1 MKATLGPHT
10 SAFTYQSMWVA
21 AGYYDEVWPLMQ
33 DLKQF
38 GDFFLKNGDGTYA
51 EYTGYCSQV
60 AQGGRRPDVTP
71 KNYPRC
77 LGYYWNFCNET
88 AIDWYVN
95 KVMRAM
101 VADKRGKAYA
111 FDGVFLD
118 NSDNFNPPRG
128 SPTHC
133 NVGAARLDVH
143 IKLGK
148 MFQKFDKWPVFS
160 FSPKAAERDAI
171 WDAGVGFT
179 KFHEYFT
186 PSLSS
191 MTQLYNDTEMG
202 LPTIVH
208 APTGVKRHP
217 PIHLLDAV
225 ATFLVATGG
234 ASHSYFQYSA
244 ANWVVDNSWK
254 WNPLFETDYG
264 KASGPPTVTHYGPD
278 GTGQVWERRF
288 ATKVA
293 SVNCT
298 PASAAGAHVWCTG
311 NITDSRSGSS
321 STIVV

>member
-1 MKATLGPHT
+1 
-10 SAFTYQSMWVA
+10 
-21 AGYYDEVWPLMQ
+21 MQ
-33 DLKQF
+33 DLGQF
-38 GDFFLKNGDGTYA
+38 GDFFLTNKDGTYA
-51 EYTGYCSQV
+51 KYTGYCSQV
-60 AQGGRRPDVTP
+60 AQGGRRPDVVP
-71 KNYPRC
+71 ENFPRC
-77 LGYYWNFCNET
+77 LGYYWNFCNAT
-88 AIDWYVN
+88 AVDWYVN

-101 VADKRGKAYA
+101 VADAGGKAYA

-118 NSDNFNPPRG
+118 NSDNFRPPRG

-133 NVGAARLDVH
+133 DTGAARLDVH

-148 MFQKFDKWPVFS
+148 MFQQFDKWPVFS
-160 FSPKAAERDAI
+160 FSPKPAERDAI

-179 KFHEYFT
+179 KFYEYFA

-208 APTGVKRHP
+208 APTAVKRHP
-217 PIHLLDAV
+217 AIHLLDAL
-225 ATFLVATGG
+225 AAFLVATGG

-254 WNPLFETDYG
+254 WNSLFETNYG
-264 KASGPPTVTHYGPD
+264 KALGPPTVTHYGPN
-278 GTGQVWERRF
+278 GTGQVWQRRF
-288 ATKVA
+288 AKHVA

-298 PASAAGAHVWCTG
+298 PESAAGKHVWCIG
-311 NITDSRSGSS
+311 NIDDSDIGSS